1 MFRLRPRQVRR
12 RVRLFSSPATGAAT
26 LLAAALLFLNNAMGA
41 TVSWTD
47 GNSNWDIGTN
57 WSNGTGP
64 GTLDDALIGNG
75 GTANIT
81 TGTRTVTNLLLGK
94 VNPGGGDG
102 TLNIS
107 AGSLTVSNNVT
118 ISSGSNMSGTV
129 TITGGNLSV
138 GGIILDGGNGT
149 GTLTLNGGT
158 LDLTNGSIVADNFN
172 FQSGTL
178 SNVSQFS
185 TTTTSPAV
193 LTKTTAGTA
202 ILSGTNTYTGGT
214 TIAAA
219 GGTLL
224 VNGTTSATGTM
235 TVNSAGTLGGTGT
248 VGGAVNVNA
257 GGIINP
263 GPKGTDG
270 TSASVGTL
278 TTGALTLAS
287 TATFH
292 EDAFGTN
299 AATAWDKLMVNGTAN
314 LGSSTLQVI
323 IASGLTFIP
332 GTIYTLIDAT
342 ALSGTFN
349 GIADDQLVTFSGY
362 TFMANY
368 DVAIG
373 NFELVAAV
381 PEPSTWLAAALALGA
396 IGLSQRKR
404 LRGMLKTM

>member
-1 MFRLRPRQVRR
+1 M
-12 RVRLFSSPATGAAT
+12 
-26 LLAAALLFLNNAMGA
+26 
-41 TVSWTD
+41 
-47 GNSNWDIGTN
+47 
-57 WSNGTGP
+57 
-64 GTLDDALIGNG
+64 
-75 GTANIT
+75 
-81 TGTRTVTNLLLGK
+81 
-94 VNPGGGDG
+94 
-102 TLNIS
+102 
-107 AGSLTVSNNVT
+107 
-118 ISSGSNMSGTV
+118 
-129 TITGGNLSV
+129 
-138 GGIILDGGNGT
+138 
-149 GTLTLNGGT
+149 
-158 LDLTNGSIVADNFN
+158 
-172 FQSGTL
+172 
-178 SNVSQFS
+178 
-185 TTTTSPAV
+185 
-193 LTKTTAGTA
+193 
-202 ILSGTNTYTGGT
+202 
-214 TIAAA
+214 
-219 GGTLL
+219 
-224 VNGTTSATGTM
+224 
-235 TVNSAGTLGGTGT
+235 
-248 VGGAVNVNA
+248 GGAVNVNA

-278 TTGALTLAS
+278 TTGALTLVS

-381 PEPSTWLAAALALGA
+381 PEPSTWFAAAFALGA
-396 IGLSQRKR
+396 IGFSQRKR
-404 LRGMLKTM
+404 VRACASSAAKKHS